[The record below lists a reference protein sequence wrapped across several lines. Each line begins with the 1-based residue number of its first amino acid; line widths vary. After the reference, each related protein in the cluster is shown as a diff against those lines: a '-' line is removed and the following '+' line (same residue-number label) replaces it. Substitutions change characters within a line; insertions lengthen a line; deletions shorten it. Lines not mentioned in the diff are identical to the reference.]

1 MAKQSGI
8 IRIEGSLEGLNFYM
22 RKGKPVVRKAGGGF
36 TRKSIKS
43 KASMVRVRENNSEFG
58 RVSQTKKTFL
68 QALKQMFGEFREPE
82 LHGRMMKL
90 FLNIKDEDRVSARGD
105 RNLVEAFKNEGAKK
119 LIQNFQVNPK
129 LALPDSLGAQAR
141 LDWAQQQLKLSHV
154 NPGNLL
160 REKEQRLEL
169 SFGSLGFDFDSLK
182 FHAEMA
188 EPVLLGPDDI
198 SEELVFTT
206 APLPDQASR
215 KFAALGLRVMEM
227 VNGKAYPLK
236 GVANFGV
243 GILEME

>member
-1 MAKQSGI
+1 MAKQSGT

-58 RVSQTKKTFL
+58 RVSQAKKTFL

-90 FLNIKDEDRVSARGD
+90 FLNIKNEDSLSARGD
-105 RNLVEAFKNEGAKK
+105 RNLIEAFKNEKARK

-129 LALPDSLGAQAR
+129 LALPNSLGATAQM
-141 LDWAQQQLKLSHV
+141 DWAQHQLKLKNV

-160 REKEQRLEL
+160 SGKEQQLQL
-169 SFGSLGFDFDSLK
+169 SFGILEFDFGSLK
-182 FHAEMA
+182 YHAEMA
-188 EPVLLGPDDI
+188 EPVLLGPDDVF
-198 SEELVFTT
+198 EELVFTT
-206 APLPDQASR
+206 APLPDPASL
-215 KFAALGLRVMEM
+215 KFVVLGLRIMEM
-227 VNGKAYPLK
+227 LNGEAYPLK
-236 GVANFGV
+236 GSSNFGV